1 MDVTLL
7 PLLKQ
12 EQSAEED
19 DMMMREKELKV
30 KMLVVRFIR
39 CFFPKHKLTDFLIS
53 TLSLS

>member
-1 MDVTLL
+1 VDVTLL

-39 CFFPKHKLTDFLIS
+39 CFFPKQN
-53 TLSLS
+53 

>member
-1 MDVTLL
+1 MTLL

-30 KMLVVRFIR
+30 KMLVVRFILGV
-39 CFFPKHKLTDFLIS
+39 FFQNKTD
-53 TLSLS
+53 

>member
-1 MDVTLL
+1 VDVTLL

-30 KMLVVRFIR
+30 KKKLVVRFIR
-39 CFFPKHKLTDFLIS
+39 CFFPKQN
-53 TLSLS
+53 